1 MSIKSTLFVVFS
13 TFLCLLGGLVFVMY
27 LIVQNQTELAK
38 SEIRR
43 YESYKLADELRQS
56 SDDLTRM
63 ARTYVVTGDPRFEQ
77 YFYDILAIRNGQKAR
92 PLLYDGIYWDFYV
105 PTGEKPSEDGATI
118 SLEQRMRNAN
128 FTDVEFR
135 MLEEAQNRSDKLTR
149 IEAIAMNAVKG
160 RFDDGSGR
168 FVIEKEPDPVMAQG
182 IMHGENYHLAKA
194 SIMEPINEFFRSVEG
209 RTENEVQALRETG
222 RLYNQIATGL
232 IGSVVFVSVF
242 SFFLLKRRVINP
254 IRKLV
259 EGTNRI
265 TEGDYSK
272 PVDIQSYDELGELGR
287 AFNFMAKSIAS
298 KQQEISPL
306 TAALDLWGL
315 PRSDPQ
321 KKGK

>member
-1 MSIKSTLFVVFS
+1 
-13 TFLCLLGGLVFVMY
+13 
-27 LIVQNQTELAK
+27 
-38 SEIRR
+38 
-43 YESYKLADELRQS
+43 
-56 SDDLTRM
+56 
-63 ARTYVVTGDPRFEQ
+63 
-77 YFYDILAIRNGQKAR
+77 
-92 PLLYDGIYWDFYV
+92 
-105 PTGEKPSEDGATI
+105 
-118 SLEQRMRNAN
+118 
-128 FTDVEFR
+128 
-135 MLEEAQNRSDKLTR
+135 
-149 IEAIAMNAVKG
+149 
-160 RFDDGSGR
+160 
-168 FVIEKEPDPVMAQG
+168 
-182 IMHGENYHLAKA
+182 LAKA

-209 RTENEVQALRETG
+209 RTENEVQVLRETG
-222 RLYNQIATGL
+222 RLYNQIAAGL

-298 KQQEISPL
+298 KQQEILPF
-306 TAALDLWGL
+306 TAAWDLWGL